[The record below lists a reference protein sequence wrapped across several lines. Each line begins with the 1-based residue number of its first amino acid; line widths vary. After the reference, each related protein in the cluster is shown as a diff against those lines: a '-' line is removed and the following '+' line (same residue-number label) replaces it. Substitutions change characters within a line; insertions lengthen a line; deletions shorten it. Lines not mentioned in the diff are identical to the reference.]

1 MNFDL
6 SSEQEAIKQAARDF
20 LTGKSDLRSVR
31 RQVEAG
37 TYDDA
42 LWGGIKKQGWTGIV
56 IPEQHGG
63 AGLGYVEL
71 AVVMEEFGYACALSP
86 LFSNTAAAILLAHAG
101 SEAQKAQWLSA
112 IAAGEKRGAAGNV
125 TPAGSALVPD
135 ADGADVLVLV
145 TGDSARLVARA
156 DAEVT
161 PVKAIDPTRRYFR
174 VIASGGEPLPGAVSA
189 GLDRVEVALSA
200 ELVGLA
206 QRAME
211 MAVEYA
217 KVRQQFGRPIGAYQA
232 VSHRCAEMLVDVESA
247 RSATLFAAWA
257 ADADPAQLP
266 LAASVAKAQAAETG
280 WNVAASALQ
289 VHGGIG
295 FTWEHDLHFFMK
307 RAAADA
313 RLFGSASEHRD
324 RVAGRFGL
332 DMLPPSEEAV
342 AATPAAAAP
351 EPAAV

>member
-6 SSEQEAIKQAARDF
+6 STEQQAIKQAARDF
-20 LTGKSDLRSVR
+20 LTGKSDLRAVR

-37 TYDDA
+37 TYDAA
-42 LWGGIKKQGWTGIV
+42 LWEGVKSQGWTGIA
-56 IPEQHGG
+56 IPEDQGG

-71 AVVMEEFGYACALSP
+71 AVVMEEFGYACAPSP
-86 LFSNTAAAILLAHAG
+86 LFSNTAAAILLEHAG
-101 SEAQKAQWLSA
+101 SETQKGRWLSA
-112 IAAGEKRGAAGNV
+112 ITSGEKRGAAGSA
-125 TPAGSALVPD
+125 TRDGSALVPD
-135 ADGADVLVLV
+135 AEGADVLLLV
-145 TGDSARLVARA
+145 EGDSARLIARA
-156 DAEVT
+156 DAEIT
-161 PVKAIDPTRRYFR
+161 PVKAIDPTRHYFR
-174 VIASGGEPLPGAVSA
+174 VVAGGAESLPGDVAA
-189 GLDRVEVALSA
+189 GLDRVEVSLSA
-200 ELVGLA
+200 ELVGVS

-217 KVRQQFGRPIGAYQA
+217 RVRQQFGRPIGAYQA
-232 VSHRCAEMLVDVESA
+232 VSHRCADMLVDVESA

-266 LAASVAKAQAAETG
+266 LAASVAKAQAAESG

-289 VHGGIG
+289 VFGGIG

-332 DMLPPSEEAV
+332 DLPGAGTASAEDARRAV
-342 AATPAAAAP
+342 RR
-351 EPAAV
+351 

>member
-1 MNFDL
+1 VNFDL
-6 SSEQEAIKQAARDF
+6 STEQQAIKQAARDF
-20 LTGKSDLRSVR
+20 LAARSDLRSVR
-31 RQVEAG
+31 RQVDAG
-37 TYDDA
+37 SYDEA
-42 LWGGIKKQGWTGIV
+42 LWEGVKNQGWTGIA
-56 IPEQHGG
+56 IPEEHGG

-71 AVVMEEFGYACALSP
+71 AVVMEEFGYACAPSP
-86 LFSNTAAAILLAHAG
+86 LFSNTAAAILLEHAG
-101 SEAQKAQWLSA
+101 SKAQKTQWLNA
-112 IAAGEKRGAAGNV
+112 IAAGQKRGAAGSV
-125 TPAGSALVPD
+125 TRTGSALVPD
-135 ADGADVLVLV
+135 ADGADILVLV
-145 TGDSARLVARA
+145 EGDSARLVTPAG
-156 DAEVT
+156 AEIT

-174 VIASGGEPLPGAVSA
+174 VVASGGEPLPGDLAA

-200 ELVGLA
+200 ELVGVS

-217 KVRQQFGRPIGAYQA
+217 RVRQQFGRPIGAYQA
-232 VSHRCAEMLVDVESA
+232 VSHRCAEMLVEVESA

-257 ADADPAQLP
+257 ADADPAQLA

-289 VHGGIG
+289 VYGGIG
-295 FTWEHDLHFFMK
+295 FTWEHDLHFLMK

-332 DMLPPSEEAV
+332 DPQPPSEDAS
-342 AATPAAAAP
+342 AATPAAATP

>member
-6 SSEQEAIKQAARDF
+6 STEQQAIKQAARDF
-20 LTGKSDLRSVR
+20 LTGRSDLRAVR

-42 LWGGIKKQGWTGIV
+42 LWEGVKNQGWTGIA
-56 IPEQHGG
+56 IPEDRGG

-71 AVVMEEFGYACALSP
+71 AVVMEEFGYACAPSP
-86 LFSNTAAAILLAHAG
+86 LLSNTAAAILLEHAG
-101 SEAQKAQWLSA
+101 SEAQKGRWLRA
-112 IAAGEKRGAAGNV
+112 IASGEERGAAGSA
-125 TPAGSALVPD
+125 TRDGSALVPD
-135 ADGADVLVLV
+135 ADGAAVLLIVD
-145 TGDSARLVARA
+145 GESARLVARA
-156 DAEVT
+156 GAEIT
-161 PVKAIDPTRRYFR
+161 PVRAIDPTRQYFR
-174 VIASGGEPLPGAVSA
+174 VVAEGGESLPGDVAA
-189 GLDRVEVALSA
+189 GLHRVEVALSA

-217 KVRQQFGRPIGAYQA
+217 TVRQQFGRPIGAYQA
-232 VSHRCAEMLVDVESA
+232 ISHRCADMLVDVESA
-247 RSATLFAAWA
+247 RSATLFAAWT
-257 ADADPAQLP
+257 ADADPGQLP

-289 VHGGIG
+289 VFGGIG
-295 FTWEHDLHFFMK
+295 FAWEHDLHFFMK

-313 RLFGSASEHRD
+313 RLFGSAAEHRD

-332 DMLPPSEEAV
+332 DVTE
-342 AATPAAAAP
+342 AATEPGRSSAA
-351 EPAAV
+351 